1 MERTATVGTLII
13 WLINRGPTT
22 TGESLDEIFARI
34 HGKIL
39 REVSMS

>member
-1 MERTATVGTLII
+1 VIGLKNHGLTI
-13 WLINRGPTT
+13 

-39 REVSMS
+39 RQVPMS